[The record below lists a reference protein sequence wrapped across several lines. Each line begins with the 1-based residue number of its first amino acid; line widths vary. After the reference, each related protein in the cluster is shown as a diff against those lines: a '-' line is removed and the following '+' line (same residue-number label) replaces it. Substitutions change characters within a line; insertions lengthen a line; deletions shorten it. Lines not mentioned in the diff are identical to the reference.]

1 MTGVCVGIDV
11 AKDELVIAVRP
22 SLAEWTVAN
31 AASGIEALTTRLA
44 ALAPAC
50 VVLEATG
57 GYERACAAALATAGL
72 PVAVVNPRQVR
83 DFAKA
88 TGQRAKT
95 DRLDAAVLALFAERV
110 GPQVRV
116 LPDEAQADLAALLL
130 RRRQLTDMLVAE
142 KNRVPLARRAVRPS
156 LTKHIAYLERE
167 LRIADTDLGE
177 AIEASP
183 LWRTQDDLLQ
193 SVPGIGPVASQTL
206 LADLPE
212 LGQLSRRAI
221 AALVGVAPVAHDSGA
236 MRGKRVIAG
245 GRAGVRT
252 VLYMATLAAT
262 RCNPVIRAHY
272 QHLLAAG
279 KAKKVALIA
288 CMRKLLTILNAM
300 LRDQR
305 RWASLPTT
313 SAA

>member
-1 MTGVCVGIDV
+1 VLG
-11 AKDELVIAVRP
+11 
-22 SLAEWTVAN
+22 
-31 AASGIEALTTRLA
+31 TTRLA

-156 LTKHIAYLERE
+156 LKKHIAYLERE

>member
-31 AASGIEALTTRLA
+31 SASGIEALTTRLA

-156 LTKHIAYLERE
+156 LKKHIAYLERE

-221 AALVGVAPVAHDSGA
+221 AALIGIAPVAHDSGA

>member
-1 MTGVCVGIDV
+1 MFVGIDV
-11 AKDELVIAVRP
+11 AKQELVVAVRP
-22 SLAEWTVAN
+22 SLEQWTVAN
-31 AASGIEALTTRLA
+31 TASGIEALRARLT
-44 ALAPAC
+44 ALAPQT

-57 GYERACAAALATAGL
+57 GYERASAAALATAGL

-110 GPQVRV
+110 SPAIRA

-142 KNRVPLARRAVRPS
+142 KNRVGLARRAIRAS
-156 LTKHIAYLERE
+156 LKKHIAYLERE
-167 LRIADTDLGE
+167 LHIADRDLGE

-183 LWRTQDDLLQ
+183 LWRAQDDLLQ

-206 LADLPE
+206 LAELPE

-236 MRGKRVIAG
+236 MRGKRAIAG
-245 GRAGVRT
+245 GRAAVRA
-252 VLYMATLAAT
+252 VLYMATLVAT
-262 RCNPVIRAHY
+262 RWNPVIRAHY
-272 QHLLAAG
+272 HHLLAVG
-279 KAKKVALIA
+279 KAKKVALVA
-288 CMRKLLTILNAM
+288 CMRKLLTMLNAM

-305 RWASLPTT
+305 RWCPPLSPTAS
-313 SAA
+313 